1 MTKQEV
7 ASAIA
12 AKTGVDKQDSLKCL
26 EAFMEVVKESLTE
39 GNNVYLR
46 GFGSFILKR
55 RRQKTARNITQ
66 KTSLI
71 VPEHDIPAFKP
82 AKVFLTAVKK

>member
-12 AKTGVDKQDSLKCL
+12 AKTGVDKQDSMKCV
-26 EAFMEVVKESLTE
+26 EAFMEVVKESLSE

-46 GFGSFILKR
+46 GFGSFILKK
-55 RRQKTARNITQ
+55 RRQKTARNISQ
-66 KTSLI
+66 KTTLI

-82 AKVFLTAVKK
+82 AKVFMNAVKK